1 MQLYTHSRM
10 LSICKLKLC
19 LDFHAGLT
27 MHWELANHASVHH
40 LLVAVPGDQICIQKI
55 SKDIGLVTHHS

>member
-1 MQLYTHSRM
+1 M